1 MYKLKE
7 VGVVRMYDEAHIP
20 ADPGNRDWQEY
31 QAWLAAGNTPQ
42 PEFTQEEIAA
52 KEEAEAAKMAE
63 LVDIEELRS
72 DYGLSGL
79 KGLKIKELKSAVKD
93 QLSKAGGV
101 NKAIEQLAIAVA
113 LLERKLYGKL

>member
-7 VGVVRMYDEAHIP
+7 GGVVRMYDGAHLP
-20 ADPGNRDWQEY
+20 DDPTNRDWQEY

-42 PEFTQEEIAA
+42 PEFTPEEIAA
-52 KEEAEAAKMAE
+52 KEEAEAAKRSELADVDDLRAE
-63 LVDIEELRS
+63 
-72 DYGLSGL
+72 YGLNEL
-79 KGLKIKELKSAVKD
+79 KGLKIKELKAAVKD
-93 QLSKAGGV
+93 QISQAGGV